1 MFFDTRTEGG
11 TDDDRPPKLLELH
24 IVWPWSKMLMTNLSS
39 SLFCDA
45 TYNVTVYEYKVVCIT
60 TLDGNNQLRPLMT
73 SFITSSTKEA
83 WQRIFDHF
91 ADQVM
96 ADPPQMVV
104 VTSDKEQAIMSGL
117 DVSKLGNDCVHLFCG
132 LHTKWNVQKHK

>member
-11 TDDDRPPKLLELH
+11 TENGRPPKLLELH
-24 IVWPWSKMLMTNLSS
+24 IVWPWSKTLMRNLSS

-60 TLDGNNQLRPLMT
+60 SLDGNNQLRPLMT

-91 ADQVM
+91 VDQVM
-96 ADPPQMVV
+96 ADPPQMTVL
-104 VTSDKEQAIMSGL
+104 TSDREQAIMSGL
-117 DVSKLGNDCVHLFCG
+117 ELSKLGNNSVHLFCG

>member
-1 MFFDTRTEGG
+1 MR
-11 TDDDRPPKLLELH
+11 
-24 IVWPWSKMLMTNLSS
+24 NLSS

-60 TLDGNNQLRPLMT
+60 SLDGNNQLRPLMT

-91 ADQVM
+91 VDQVM
-96 ADPPQMVV
+96 ADPPQMTVL
-104 VTSDKEQAIMSGL
+104 TSDREQAIMSGL
-117 DVSKLGNDCVHLFCG
+117 ELSKLGNNSVHLFCG